1 MNDSVVILS
10 IASAITVAIPVL
22 FAALGEIIANRCGV
36 MNLGVEG
43 MMLMGAVVGFWAGIE
58 TESLTIAMLAGG
70 AAGASLALVHAALA
84 VSLRVDQTVSG
95 LSLVIVG
102 GGLSS
107 FIGTAGEP
115 GVLSAP
121 NGVDVNPLLPQ
132 SLRDLPGVGPTLL
145 GQDIIVYIGVALVG
159 ASAYVLSRTSAGLAF
174 RAVGEDPA
182 AADAAGIPVVKVRYL
197 GTMIG
202 GFGAGLGGA
211 YLALAIVGTWQNGL
225 TAGAGWIAVALVIL
239 SGWRP
244 WIALIGAV
252 MYGVLNGLGFS
263 LQLADI
269 DIPSDFLRMVPFVA
283 AYAVVVAI
291 SANPSRARKVAA
303 PAALAQPYAR
313 ESR

>member
-1 MNDSVVILS
+1 MNDSVLILS
-10 IASAITVAIPVL
+10 IASAVAVATPVL

-58 TESLTIAMLAGG
+58 TGSLTLAMLAGG
-70 AAGASLALVHAALA
+70 AAGAGLALVHALLA
-84 VSLRVDQTVSG
+84 VTLRVDQTVSG

-115 GVLSAP
+115 GVLSAA
-121 NGVDVNPLLPQ
+121 NGVDVNPLFPQ
-132 SLRDLPGVGPTLL
+132 AMRDLPGVGPTLL
-145 GQDIIVYIGVALVG
+145 GHDIIVYLAVVLVG
-159 ASAYVLSRTSAGLAF
+159 ATAYVLYRTSAGLAF

-182 AADAAGIPVVKVRYL
+182 AADAAGIPVVQVRYL

-211 YLALAIVGTWQNGL
+211 YLTLAIVGTWQNGV

-239 SGWRP
+239 AGWRP
-244 WIALIGAV
+244 WIALIGAL
-252 MYGVLNGLGFS
+252 MYGVLNGLGFT
-263 LQLADI
+263 LQLAEV
-269 DIPSDFLRMVPFVA
+269 DIPSDFLKMVPFVA
-283 AYAVVVAI
+283 AYVVVVAI